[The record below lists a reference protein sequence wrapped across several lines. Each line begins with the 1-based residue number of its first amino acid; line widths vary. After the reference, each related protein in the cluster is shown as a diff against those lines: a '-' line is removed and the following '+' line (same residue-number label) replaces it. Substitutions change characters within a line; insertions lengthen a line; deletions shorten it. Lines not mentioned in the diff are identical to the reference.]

1 MARHVVEV
9 VVRFGDSVVD
19 IAHVPPEAEYRIG
32 TSPGVDLAVE
42 GHTSFPLVA
51 AGRIRC
57 PLGVPVREHDGATE
71 LQLARATVTLTPIA
85 VDVPRLPRPRLDARL
100 LVFATVSLLVHLSI
114 WLWAVVTEPFEQIID
129 TPRPRLRHV
138 HVEDAPE
145 PPPPPKPAVEQPR
158 EPVTEPP
165 KIAASRVR
173 PRTKRIADADVS
185 TAIPA
190 SAAQAAAMLAKSSAD
205 THVVE
210 RVGAL
215 RPEDTYNE
223 DDANAKGFGGS
234 PRFPPGETIKTGAG
248 YKLMLYDVR
257 LCPSKSCT
265 VSGPVPASFIRAAL
279 HDHMDAIYDCYV
291 QHADG
296 PGTIVLDFTIAGDGS
311 VRDAKGRG
319 LGETGA
325 CAARVLPE
333 IYFKAIGDNDVPE
346 GKPRLTRVRYPLEFR

>member
-1 MARHVVEV
+1 MARSVVEV

-19 IAHVPPEAEYRIG
+19 IAHVPPDAEYRIG

-57 PLGVPVREHDGATE
+57 PLGVPAHHHGRTVE
-71 LQLARATVTLTPIA
+71 LQLAQATLALTPIEL
-85 VDVPRLPRPRLDARL
+85 DVPSVARPRFDARL
-100 LVFATVSLLVHLSI
+100 VGFALASLVVHLSI
-114 WLWAVVTEPFEQIID
+114 WLCAVVLEPFERVVDQ
-129 TPRPRLRHV
+129 PRPRLRHV
-138 HVEDAPE
+138 HVEESVEP
-145 PPPPPKPAVEQPR
+145 PPPPPKPAVEKPR
-158 EPVTEPP
+158 EVTEHP
-165 KIAASRVR
+165 KAAATRAPR
-173 PRTKRIADADVS
+173 PAKRIPRSDVA
-185 TAIPA
+185 TEIPA
-190 SAAQAAAMLAKSSAD
+190 SMAQAAAMLAKSAAD

-210 RVGAL
+210 RVSAL

-296 PGTIVLDFTIAGDGS
+296 PGTIVLELTIAGDGS
-311 VRDAKGRG
+311 VRDARGRG

-346 GKPRLTRVRYPLEFR
+346 GKPRLTKVRYPLEFR